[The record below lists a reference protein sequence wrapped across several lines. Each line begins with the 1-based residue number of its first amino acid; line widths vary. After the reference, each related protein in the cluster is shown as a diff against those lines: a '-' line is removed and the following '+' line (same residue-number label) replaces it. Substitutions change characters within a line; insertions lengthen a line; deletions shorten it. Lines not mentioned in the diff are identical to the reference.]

1 MQYDRGPAALTE
13 SPGPARAP
21 RLLDE
26 VRRCLRLKRY
36 SLRTEQ
42 AYLYW
47 IRRYIRTNGLRHPR
61 EIGGAEV
68 EFFLSNLAR
77 HDRVAPSTQNQAL
90 SALLFLCS
98 KQALTSHGTGAA
110 GP

>member
-47 IRRYIRTNGLRHPR
+47 IRRYIRTNGFSSFICESVRCAVWKSSIALRTTM
-61 EIGGAEV
+61 ATY
-68 EFFLSNLAR
+68 LATAR
-77 HDRVAPSTQNQAL
+77 
-90 SALLFLCS
+90 F
-98 KQALTSHGTGAA
+98 
-110 GP
+110 

>member
-1 MQYDRGPAALTE
+1 MQYDRGLAALTE
-13 SPGPARAP
+13 SSDPARAP

-47 IRRYIRTNGLRHPR
+47 IRRYIRANGLRHPR
-61 EIGGAEV
+61 EISGAEV
-68 EFFLSNLAR
+68 ENS
-77 HDRVAPSTQNQAL
+77 
-90 SALLFLCS
+90 
-98 KQALTSHGTGAA
+98 
-110 GP
+110 